1 MTLQNIS
8 GKNNANYNNNDNSLL
23 LLQILKNRM
32 SNLEKD
38 AIINFLLKKKSE
50 TNYNTSSINKTV
62 AKNDEILESKRGN
75 SSPSSNSKQK
85 RETQAEPSGKKKKSY

>member
-8 GKNNANYNNNDNSLL
+8 GKNNANYNNNDNS

-75 SSPSSNSKQK
+75 SSSSSNSKQK